1 MTLNHYA
8 TPDKT
13 NMFCKLKNLRNEA
26 DVEQFF
32 IIKLLKALGFDDDF
46 IETKKTIPEESLG
59 KGKKKHR
66 YHPDY
71 LVYLDRRHEKPVL
84 VIDAKNP
91 HQNAEEGLSD
101 AQLYVSIIRR
111 RLKAPKPE
119 QYCVGTNGLRLVV
132 KHYDSDDTL
141 HDLTFDDFQVDHP
154 KYIALEDSISLEKLK
169 RPQAMTQQEL
179 FEFKKPPKDEIIGIF
194 RACHNLIWKAEKS
207 GPAAAFYEFAKLM
220 FIKLSLDKKLR
231 SDDASRKR
239 IENGEPLLGD
249 DIVFSSHWVK
259 HEERTDSNPVN
270 TTLFKNLRD
279 ELDTKIRAGEK
290 KRIFAPNEQI
300 DLKPSTIKR
309 VVELLE
315 HYDLYGV
322 DEDLN
327 GRLFET
333 FLNATMRGKALG
345 QFFTPRP
352 VVEFMT
358 SLAGLRVAKDQI
370 DRVLDA
376 CCGTGGFLIA
386 AMAEMSDRVNKNESL
401 TSEEKKA
408 MLKELR
414 DNCLFGID
422 VGKDPPIARIARINM
437 YLHGDGGSRIYVLD
451 SLDKYM
457 TIEKGLDKE
466 LERDISELKT
476 ELIKRQLKF
485 HVVLTNPPFAMRYSV
500 KDRDQKSIL
509 KQYDLA
515 YDPIGKDK
523 TKKLRTSLRSS
534 VMFIE
539 RYWELLQPH
548 GKLLTIMDESV
559 LNTKSNEVFRDYIK
573 EKFIIRA
580 VVSLPQNT
588 FVNAESGVKTSVL
601 YLVKKTTDDEQQPKV
616 FMAISRNVGHGDTG
630 KETPE
635 KSDLD
640 SILEDFKKF
649 ESGEFRN

>member
-71 LVYLDRRHEKPVL
+71 LVYSDRRHEKPVL

-101 AQLYVSIIRR
+101 AQLYASIIRR
-111 RLKAPKPE
+111 GLKAPKPE

-141 HDLTFDDFQVDHP
+141 HDLTFGDFQVDHP
-154 KYIALEDSISLEKLK
+154 KYIALEDSISLEKLR

-231 SDDASRKR
+231 SDDESRKR
-239 IENGEPLLGD
+239 IENGESLLWD
-249 DIVFSSHWVK
+249 DIVFSSHWIK

-279 ELDTKIRAGEK
+279 ELEAKIRAGEK
-290 KRIFAPNEQI
+290 KRIFSPNEQI
-300 DLKPSTIKR
+300 DLKPSTIRR

-358 SLAGLRVAKDQI
+358 SLAGLRVAKDHI

-386 AMAEMSDRVNKNESL
+386 AMAEMSDKVNRNESL
-401 TSEEKKA
+401 TSEEKKSK
-408 MLKELR
+408 LEELR
-414 DNCLFGID
+414 DDCLFGID

-457 TIEKGLDKE
+457 TIEKGFDKE

-476 ELIKRQLKF
+476 ELMKKQLKF
-485 HVVLTNPPFAMRYSV
+485 HVVLTNPPFAMRYST

-509 KQYDLA
+509 KQYDLG

-523 TKKLRTSLRSS
+523 TKKLRASLRSS

-539 RYWELLQPH
+539 RYWELLEPH

-559 LNTKSNEVFRDYIK
+559 LNTKSNEPFRGYIK

-580 VVSLPQNT
+580 VISLPQNT
-588 FVNAESGVKTSVL
+588 FVNAQSGVKTSVL
-601 YLVKKTTDDEQQPKV
+601 YLVKKKTPDEQQPKV
-616 FMAISRNVGHGDTG
+616 FMAISRNVGHSDTG

-640 SILEDFKKF
+640 SILEDFRKF
-649 ESGEFRN
+649 ESGEL